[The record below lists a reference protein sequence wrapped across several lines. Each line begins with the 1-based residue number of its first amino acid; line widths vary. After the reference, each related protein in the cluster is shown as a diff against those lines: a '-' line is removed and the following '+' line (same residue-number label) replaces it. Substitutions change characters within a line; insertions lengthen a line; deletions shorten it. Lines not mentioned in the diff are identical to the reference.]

1 VSDKS
6 FKVKSGLTVPALS
19 TAGIVKTDSS
29 GVITSSATLSITE
42 GGTGQT
48 TAGNALN
55 ALLPLQTNNTN
66 KFLQTNGVSTQWT
79 LLPPTS
85 YQTDEPSSPVL
96 GQLWIDSDSSATAF
110 EPTLV
115 RRQTFTAT
123 AGQTEFTVTNSF
135 TDGTESVYLNGIFL
149 VRTSDYTT
157 SNSNTIILGSAA
169 VVNDIVE
176 VVGITLISPTNT
188 YTQTEINSAILT
200 AVPSQTGNSGKYL
213 TTNGSITSWG
223 TINLSGYKEETYSS
237 ISSNTNLV
245 VAKRYFVTSA
255 SALTLTLPSSA
266 SVNDQ
271 IDIFDASG
279 NAATYNITVAR
290 NSHKI
295 NGNEGNLI
303 IDENGRWMTLVY
315 TGSSYGWTAK

>member
-1 VSDKS
+1 MSDKS

-29 GVITSSATLSITE
+29 GVITSSATLAISE

-85 YQTDEPSSPVL
+85 YQTEEPSSPVL
-96 GQLWIDSDSSATAF
+96 GQLWVDSDSSATAF

-123 AGQTEFTVTNSF
+123 AGQTVFTVTNLF
-135 TDGTESVYLNGIFL
+135 TDGTESVYLNGILL

-157 SNSNTIILGSAA
+157 SNSNTITLGSAA

-188 YTQTEINSAILT
+188 YTQTEINSAILV

-213 TTNGSITSWG
+213 TTNGSSSSWG
-223 TINLSGYKEETYSS
+223 TIDLSSYLTSSTAASTYLTQ
-237 ISSNTNLV
+237 SN
-245 VAKRYFVTSA
+245 ATSTY
-255 SALTLTLPSSA
+255 LTQSNATSTYLTQSNAGSTYA
-266 SVNDQ
+266 TIARVND
-271 IDIFDASG
+271 IEIA
-279 NAATYNITVAR
+279 NIMGA
-290 NSHKI
+290 
-295 NGNEGNLI
+295 
-303 IDENGRWMTLVY
+303 Y
-315 TGSSYGWTAK
+315 

>member
-1 VSDKS
+1 MSDKS
-6 FKVKSGLTVPALS
+6 FKVKDGLVVPSLS

-29 GVITSSATLSITE
+29 GVISSSSTLAISE

-55 ALLPLQTNNTN
+55 ALLPLQTNNAN

-96 GQLWIDSDSSATAF
+96 GQLWVDSDSSATAF
-110 EPTLV
+110 ESSLI

-123 AGQTEFTVTNSF
+123 AGQTIFTTTNTF
-135 TDGTESVYLNGIFL
+135 TDGMESVYLNGILL

-157 SNSNTIILGSAA
+157 SNSNTITLESAA
-169 VVNDIVE
+169 AVNDIVE
-176 VVGITLISPTNT
+176 VIGITLISPTNT

-200 AVPSQTGNSGKYL
+200 AVPSQTGNNGKYL
-213 TTNGSITSWG
+213 TTDGSATSWS
-223 TINLSGYKEETYSS
+223 TIDLSGYKPEAYSS

-245 VAKRYFVTSA
+245 AAKRYFVTSA
-255 SALTLTLPSSA
+255 SSLTLTLPTSA

-279 NAATYNITVAR
+279 NAATYNITVSR

-295 NGNEGNLI
+295 NGNAGNLI
-303 IDENGRWMTLVY
+303 IDTNGAWMTLVY
-315 TGSSYGWTAK
+315 TGSTYGWKAA

>member
-1 VSDKS
+1 MSDKS
-6 FKVKSGLTVPALS
+6 FKVKDGLIVPSLS
-19 TAGIVKTDSS
+19 TAGIVKTNSS
-29 GVITSSATLSITE
+29 GVITSSATLSISE

-55 ALLPLQTNNTN
+55 ALLPLQTNNAN
-66 KFLQTNGVSTQWT
+66 YFLQTNGVSPQWT

-85 YQTDEPSSPVL
+85 YQTSEPTSPVL
-96 GQLWIDSDSSATAF
+96 GQLWIDSDSSATSF
-110 EPTLV
+110 DPSII
-115 RRQTFTAT
+115 RRQAFTAT
-123 AGQTEFTVTNSF
+123 AGQTEFIVTNSF
-135 TDGTESVYLNGIFL
+135 TDGFESVYLNGIL
-149 VRTSDYTT
+149 LARTSDYTT
-157 SNSNTIILGSAA
+157 SNSNTITLGSGAA
-169 VVNDIVE
+169 VNDILE

-188 YTQTEINSAILT
+188 YTQSEINSAILT

-223 TINLSGYKEETYSS
+223 TIDLSGYKAETSAS

-245 VAKRYFVTSA
+245 AAKRYFVTSA
-255 SALTLTLPSSA
+255 SSLTLTLPTSA

-279 NAATYNITVAR
+279 NAATYNIVVAR

-295 NGNEGNLI
+295 NGNAGNLI
-303 IDENGRWMTLVY
+303 IDTNGAWMTLVY
-315 TGSSYGWTAK
+315 TGSTYGWKAA

>member
-1 VSDKS
+1 MSDKS

-29 GVITSSATLSITE
+29 GVITSSATLAITE

-96 GQLWIDSDSSATAF
+96 GQLWVDSDSSATAF

-123 AGQTEFTVTNSF
+123 DGQTVFTVTNSF
-135 TDGTESVYLNGIFL
+135 TDGTESVYLNGILL

-157 SNSNTIILGSAA
+157 SNSNTITLGSAA
-169 VVNDIVE
+169 VLNDIVE

-188 YTQTEINSAILT
+188 YTQTEINT
-200 AVPSQTGNSGKYL
+200 YL
-213 TTNGSITSWG
+213 ADKKT
-223 TINLSGYKEETYSS
+223 ETYSE

-245 VAKRYFVTSA
+245 VNKRYFVTSA

-266 SVNDQ
+266 SVNSQ
-271 IDIFDASG
+271 IEIFDASG
-279 NAATYNITVAR
+279 NATTYNITVAR

-295 NGNEGNLI
+295 NGNLGNLI
-303 IDENGRWMTLVY
+303 IDTNGAWMTLVY
-315 TGSSYGWTAK
+315 TGSTYGWKAA